1 MALNSLKKKKL
12 KLDKKKGPKF
22 ANWSLKCQVMRRFV
36 TDWWARWWVRIPG
49 CLPRDRN
56 DHKHTKNFKPCVII
70 VGLKPVGFERGNIH
84 THHYFGKIQKEGE
97 AGVNKLQDF
106 G

>member
-36 TDWWARWWVRIPG
+36 TDWWAR
-49 CLPRDRN
+49 
-56 DHKHTKNFKPCVII
+56 
-70 VGLKPVGFERGNIH
+70 
-84 THHYFGKIQKEGE
+84 
-97 AGVNKLQDF
+97 
-106 G
+106 